1 MASTKPVNKGPG
13 RPRVADSRPSL
24 IRALKRGE
32 SISEAH
38 DCLENEVSDMK
49 RRLANTF
56 QKAIGRARVE
66 FPGREFT
73 SRTEASEPRRNGSVQ
88 VTITITRTK

>member
-1 MASTKPVNKGPG
+1 MPAAKKAPGPG

-32 SISEAH
+32 STSETH
-38 DCLENEVSDMK
+38 DCHELTIGDLK
-49 RRLANTF
+49 RRLSNAF
-56 QKAIGRARVE
+56 QKAIERARKD
-66 FPGREFT
+66 FPAREYSGAT
-73 SRTEASEPRRNGSVQ
+73 TASEPRRNGSVQ